1 MQLIPIN
8 TITLLL
14 IIPSLLIL
22 VEYFLA
28 KMKNPIAGLVLPILC
43 GISLIFTALYGI
55 LLSIFL
61 FITYFVTRNNKA
73 KENKGPTD
81 IDKMNIED
89 LN

>member
-1 MQLIPIN
+1 MHSIPIN

-14 IIPSLLIL
+14 INPILLVI

-28 KMKNPIAGLVLPILC
+28 KMKDPIAGLILPILC
-43 GISLIFTALYGI
+43 GISLIFTAWYGP

-61 FITYFVTRNNKA
+61 FIVYFVTSNNKT

>member
-1 MQLIPIN
+1 MQVIPIN
-8 TITLLL
+8 SIILLL
-14 IIPSLLIL
+14 IIPVLLVII
-22 VEYFLA
+22 EHFLA
-28 KMKNPIAGLVLPILC
+28 KMKNPIAGLILPILF
-43 GISLIFTALYGI
+43 GISLTFTAWYGL

-61 FITYFVTRNNKA
+61 FITYFVTRNNKE

>member
-1 MQLIPIN
+1 MHSFPIN
-8 TITLLL
+8 SIILLL
-14 IIPSLLIL
+14 IIPVLLVI

-28 KMKNPIAGLVLPILC
+28 KMKDPIAGLILPILC
-43 GISLIFTALYGI
+43 GISLIFTAWYGP

-81 IDKMNIED
+81 MDKMNIED
-89 LN
+89 LS